1 MPRGKKPAP
10 GKALA
15 KSARLFERLAAAG
28 AEFQKPAALPL
39 AVEPA

>member
-28 AEFQKPAALPL
+28 AEFQKPVARPL
-39 AVEPA
+39 TAEPA